1 MTGRWCARAQ
11 RRLPSMTIAMCRGA
25 AAVTL
30 DRQDLLLFGVAD
42 LVVARDV
49 EVGELLQLGLEPLLV
64 VGRDAGA
71 LRLRPQLVLRVVAER
86 ADLDPALL
94 HLLVELLHEVLAA
107 LLGQCRD
114 VEADERA
121 VVVGGEPEVAA

>member
-1 MTGRWCARAQ
+1 MTGRWCPRAQ

-25 AAVTL
+25 LSDTL

-42 LVVARDV
+42 LVGARDV

-71 LRLRPQLVLRVVAER
+71 LRLRTQLVLRVVAER
-86 ADLDPALL
+86 ADLHPALL
-94 HLLVELLHEVLAA
+94 HLLGARLHEVLAP
-107 LLGQCRD
+107 LLGQCR
-114 VEADERA
+114 
-121 VVVGGEPEVAA
+121 VVGA